1 MSQGVRSTEHFQ
13 NQSFSVA
20 VMPVKVGRTARNV
33 EMAPPSHVL
42 LWDMV
47 SKGTLLPFVASEVE
61 VVVGGL
67 QSLAPF
73 PQEQCV
79 IWRAAP

>member
-1 MSQGVRSTEHFQ
+1 
-13 NQSFSVA
+13 
-20 VMPVKVGRTARNV
+20 
-33 EMAPPSHVL
+33 MAPPSHVL

-47 SKGTLLPFVASEVE
+47 SKGTLLPFVAAEVE